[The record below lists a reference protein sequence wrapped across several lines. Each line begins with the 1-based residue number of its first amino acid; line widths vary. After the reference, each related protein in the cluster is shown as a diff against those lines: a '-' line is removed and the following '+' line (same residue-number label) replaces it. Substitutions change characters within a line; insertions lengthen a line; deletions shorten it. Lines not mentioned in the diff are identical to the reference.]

1 MVRCTKEEEEQIFHF
16 IKTDTYHVMIDKE
29 QALEVARI
37 LKEEVNMDMLNRLLK
52 YNDKINLNSWI
63 NGFRF
68 KNTGLAQLASSI
80 AANTRQTAITDED
93 RARGERET
101 NAAAALT
108 RGDIDGAF
116 RSLNYFL
123 DR

>member
-1 MVRCTKEEEEQIFHF
+1 MVRCTKEEEEQIFDF
-16 IKTDTYHVMIDKE
+16 IKTDTYHVIIDKE

-37 LKEEVNMDMLNRLLK
+37 LKEEVNMDNHLLK
-52 YNDKINLNSWI
+52 NGKINLNSWI
-63 NGFRF
+63 NVFRL
-68 KNTGLAQLASSI
+68 KKLGLAHLV

-101 NAAAALT
+101 NATEALT